1 MKQDFLVEL
10 TQDPNT
16 SLSHHGILGQKWG
29 VRRYQNPDG
38 SLTEAGKRRLY
49 KDTKKELKKARVE
62 AIQSGYNHRRA
73 AEEAQK
79 AYKKVEK
86 IEAKRALTEKERQ
99 AINKKSS
106 VAAQM
111 AFDYVQN
118 ADKYETL
125 VSKAKAQFG
134 DKKIEDVNYKTY
146 KVGDGKSL
154 EYIEGNT
161 TPVSAYV
168 ASAVMSAVS
177 IGLMAAG
184 AIPIGLIGGPND
196 NLTKA
201 QRYNKTKKEYE
212 NSWKKQDG
220 KIINAYYRS

>member
-1 MKQDFLVEL
+1 MEFLVR
-10 TQDPNT
+10 
-16 SLSHHGILGQKWG
+16 SGG
-29 VRRYQNPDG
+29 VRRYQNYDG

-49 KDTKKELKKARVE
+49 KDTNKELEKARVE

-73 AEEAQK
+73 AEEARK
-79 AYKKVEK
+79 AYKKAEK
-86 IEAKRALTEKERQ
+86 IEAKRPLTEKERQ
-99 AINKKSS
+99 VVNKKSS

-125 VSKAKAQFG
+125 VSKAKAKFG
-134 DKKIEDVNYKTY
+134 DKKIKDINYKTY

-161 TPVSAYV
+161 TPASAYV
-168 ASAVMSAVS
+168 AGAVVSAVA
-177 IGLMAAG
+177 IGLKAAG
-184 AIPIGLIGGPND
+184 VIPIGLVVAPSDTFN
-196 NLTKA
+196 KA
-201 QRYNKTKKEYE
+201 QKYNKTKKEYE